1 MHRLLLVVLLLASS
15 ALSQENPVIAAA
27 RKQVGERGKHLI
39 EAAKEMPADKYSFK
53 ASEGQMTFGHL
64 VFHTARANSFLCS
77 ALVGAEPPAW
87 IKEVKDTDPKDKL
100 VPLLEQSVNYCT
112 ESIAKVDPASFGKE
126 LKFPFGTM
134 TVAEVLTELNA
145 DFADHYSLAATYLRL
160 NGLQP
165 PTAKKK

>member
-1 MHRLLLVVLLLASS
+1 MVRVLLLVLVMVSS
-15 ALSQENPVIAAA
+15 ALAQENPVIAAA
-27 RKQVGERGKHLI
+27 RKQIGERGKHLI
-39 EAAKEMPADKYSFK
+39 EAAKEMPAEKYSFK
-53 ASEGQMTFGHL
+53 ATEGQMTFGHL

-77 ALVGAEPPAW
+77 ALIGADHPKW
-87 IKEVKDTDPKDKL
+87 VDDVKDTDPKDKL
-100 VPLLEQSVNYCT
+100 VSVLEQSLNYCT
-112 ESIAKVDPASFGKE
+112 DSIVKVDPASFGKE